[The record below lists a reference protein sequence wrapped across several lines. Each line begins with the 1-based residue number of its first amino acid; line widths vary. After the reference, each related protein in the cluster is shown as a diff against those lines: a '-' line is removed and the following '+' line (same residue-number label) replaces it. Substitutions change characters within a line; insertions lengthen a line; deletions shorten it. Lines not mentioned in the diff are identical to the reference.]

1 LKQIGI
7 ARFGKYFLFG
17 ETIKKKEL
25 SKFHLEINFKQEHLL
40 NFTNYYLEMTPIR
53 PIAILLLIT
62 QIISTDLQKKSKLL
76 GKEPTVA
83 SPETKKQEKV
93 IDTPDFLK
101 ETLGIKEIE
110 RKVYKNLSPGDLY
123 PDHGVNDSFIYKLS
137 EAVFNTTV

>member
-1 LKQIGI
+1 M
-7 ARFGKYFLFG
+7 
-17 ETIKKKEL
+17 
-25 SKFHLEINFKQEHLL
+25 EINFKQEHLL

-62 QIISTDLQKKSKLL
+62 QIISTDLQQKSKLL

-93 IDTPDFLK
+93 IATPDFLK

-110 RKVYKNLSPGDLY
+110 RKVYKNMSLGDLN
-123 PDHGVNDSFIYKLS
+123 PDHGVNDSFDIYTLS